1 MQTKIIDNVIPKNI
15 QDEIEKAVLDIRF
28 PWHFI
33 SSSDISSLAYQ
44 GYLKEKQDLYQD
56 TNIIDPPQ
64 FFQSLL
70 SDKGEPT
77 FFFGWF
83 TPILDA
89 IKFDGMRILRMK
101 INMTFPYAGS
111 SNLSYGIPHVDLPDE
126 VGYTTGIYYLT
137 DADGD
142 TIIFNEKHGHQGRLS
157 IQTKVNPTKGKL
169 VLFEGSTLHAPM
181 PTFSNKVRI
190 VLNINFK

>member
-70 SDKGEPT
+70 
-77 FFFGWF
+77 
-83 TPILDA
+83 A
-89 IKFDGMRILRMK
+89 IVVLCSENFHFR
-101 INMTFPYAGS
+101 
-111 SNLSYGIPHVDLPDE
+111 
-126 VGYTTGIYYLT
+126 
-137 DADGD
+137 
-142 TIIFNEKHGHQGRLS
+142 FN
-157 IQTKVNPTKGKL
+157 
-169 VLFEGSTLHAPM
+169 
-181 PTFSNKVRI
+181 
-190 VLNINFK
+190 

>member
-1 MQTKIIDNVIPKNI
+1 LAH
-15 QDEIEKAVLDIRF
+15 QD
-28 PWHFI
+28 
-33 SSSDISSLAYQ
+33 
-44 GYLKEKQDLYQD
+44 YLKEKQNIYQD
-56 TNIIDPPQ
+56 INIIDPPQ

-101 INMTFPYAGS
+101 INMTFPYTGS

-142 TIIFNEKHGHQGRLS
+142 TIIFNEKHGHQVRLS
-157 IQTKVNPTKGKL
+157 IQTKVNPKKGKL
-169 VLFEGSTLHAPM
+169 VLFEGNTLHAPM

>member
-1 MQTKIIDNVIPKNI
+1 METKIIDNVIPKNI

-33 SSSDISSLAYQ
+33 LSSDISNLAYQ
-44 GYLKEKQDLYQD
+44 DYLKEKQDLYQD
-56 TNIIDPPQ
+56 SNIIDPPQ

-70 SDKGEPT
+70 SGNGEPT

-89 IKFDGMRILRMK
+89 IKFEGMRILRMK

-111 SNLSYGIPHVDLPDE
+111 NNLSYGIPHVDLPDE
-126 VGYTTGIYYLT
+126 AGYTTGIYYLT

-142 TIIFNEKHGHQGRLS
+142 TIIFNEKHGHKGKLS
-157 IQTKVNPTKGKL
+157 IQSKINPKKGRL
-169 VLFEGSTLHAPM
+169 VLFEGNTLHAPM
-181 PTFSNKVRI
+181 PTFSNKVRV